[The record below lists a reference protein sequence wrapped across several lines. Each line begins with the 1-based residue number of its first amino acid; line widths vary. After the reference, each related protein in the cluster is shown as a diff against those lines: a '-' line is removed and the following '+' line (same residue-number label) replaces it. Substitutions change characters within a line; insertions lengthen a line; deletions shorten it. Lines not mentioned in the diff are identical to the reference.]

1 MAMNSALSVATA
13 CGLASAAL
21 SSGALA
27 QWNPAAADY
36 SRDDPR
42 DIRIMTWNVQ
52 DALCSTNPRKQQATS
67 GDWSGLARIVAA
79 MDPDVLLLQETG
91 DNSGNGTGGGVD
103 SVSALTTVMDL
114 FVQGGNDPFQG
125 NAAVQ
130 SYVELFNPSTQ
141 LRYVFVSSANDG
153 FNRQVILSKHPFA
166 DINNDGAATLS
177 NFTVLA
183 DAYVETSG
191 NGGSAGRGVQWA
203 EIDLPDNVY
212 AGDLVVSVAHLKS
225 GGAQSDR
232 DDREAVAQR
241 MAYFIDYFYNGA
253 GTGMVD
259 PNNKIPQ
266 GGPSTTILDANTP
279 VILGGDWNEDESTN
293 GRKGPAEWI
302 TQGGVAGPSD
312 GTDRDRGDMTY
323 DDARDFFDN
332 SRATQSSSKLD
343 YIAWQ
348 DSIATLRRAWIFDT
362 RSIGGAVPAELVGFT
377 PNVTAMS
384 GIASDHLPVI
394 ADFVLPL
401 GMQDPPE
408 AFSLLSPADGSALN
422 GTILLDWENS
432 LNADEYVV
440 RVSTTPDIVSGLL
453 FEQTVASSSF
463 AIADGTLSACGTY
476 WWEVTAQNGVGMEQ
490 SAETWSFVIPA
501 PGDWDGS
508 GGVPNSSDF
517 LAYLNDFAAMDP
529 RADLSPVGGD
539 GLFNSTDFLAFL
551 NLYALG
557 CD

>member
-1 MAMNSALSVATA
+1 M
-13 CGLASAAL
+13 
-21 SSGALA
+21 A

-36 SRDDPR
+36 TRTDPH
-42 DIRIMTWNVQ
+42 DIRVMTWNVQ

-67 GDWSGLARIVAA
+67 GDWSGLARVVAA

-103 SVSALTTVMDL
+103 SVASLTTVMNL

-141 LRYVFVSSANDG
+141 LRHVFVSSANDG
-153 FNRQVILSKHPFA
+153 FNRQVILSKYPFA

-183 DAYVETSG
+183 DAYVPTSG

-212 AGDLVVSVAHLKS
+212 AGDLVVSCAHLKS
-225 GGAQSDR
+225 GSDQSDK
-232 DDREAVAQR
+232 DDREVVAQR

-253 GTGMVD
+253 GTGTVD

-266 GGPSTTILDANTP
+266 GGVSTTVLDANTP
-279 VILGGDWNEDESTN
+279 IILGGDWNEDENTN

-302 TQGGVAGPSD
+302 TRAAVTGPTD
-312 GTDRDRGDMTY
+312 GTDRDRSDMMF
-323 DDARDFFDN
+323 DDSRDFFDN
-332 SRATQSSSKLD
+332 SRNTQGSSKLD

-348 DSIATLRRAWIFDT
+348 DSIATLRRSWVFDS
-362 RSIGGAVPAELVGFT
+362 RSMGSAVPAEFAGFT
-377 PNVTAMS
+377 PNVIGLS

-394 ADFVLPL
+394 ADFVLQL
-401 GMQDPPE
+401 GMQDPPQE
-408 AFSLLSPADGSALN
+408 FSLVSPADGAALN
-422 GTILLDWENS
+422 GTIPLDWENS

-453 FEQTVASSSF
+453 VSQTVSSSSF
-463 AIADGTLSACGTY
+463 AVADGTLTPCGTY
-476 WWEVTAQNGVGMEQ
+476 YWNVIAQNGVGMVT
-490 SAETWSFVIPA
+490 SNETWSFVIPA

-508 GGVPNSSDF
+508 GGAPNSSDF

-529 RADLSPVGGD
+529 RADLSPIGGD

-551 NLYALG
+551 NIYAQG
-557 CD
+557 CN